1 MQCGNDLIL
10 GILHYNTACFFFFG
24 VPLDLV
30 IFCPSSAFVPAFGFA
45 DVALCFRKNWA
56 VRLEDLQGAGL
67 KEVGLI
73 KETFYLSWQQV
84 PQMDDLHTVFIRFL
98 LPCGL

>member
-1 MQCGNDLIL
+1 MTLYWVSYTIIL
-10 GILHYNTACFFFFG
+10 LVFFFFG